1 MLRLASRRISRA
13 LAAAGA
19 GVMLAAVSG
28 CGFQLQ
34 DTASTLSPALAQ
46 TYIASTETRSE
57 FIDSLRDVLRLHGV
71 DIVGERD
78 ASAVLTIEQDETGT
92 RLLSVN
98 ARNIAREYE
107 IYYAV
112 TFSLRVAG
120 HEPVTS
126 EPILLTR
133 AYTYDET
140 KVLAKAREEQIL
152 RRALAEDLARQVVR
166 RIEAM
171 QLAAPVTVAPQ
182 A

>member
-1 MLRLASRRISRA
+1 MQRPASTWLTPA
-13 LAAAGA
+13 AGLAAAL
-19 GVMLAAVSG
+19 LATLSG

-34 DTASTLSPALAQ
+34 DTASTLAPALAQ
-46 TYIASTETRSE
+46 THIASDNTRSD
-57 FIDSLRDVLRLHGV
+57 FVDSLRDVLRLHGV
-71 DIVGERD
+71 DIVDEND
-78 ASAVLTIEQDETGT
+78 ASAVITVVQDETGT
-92 RLLSVN
+92 SLLSVN

-112 TFSLRVAG
+112 TFSLRLAG
-120 HEPVTS
+120 REPVTS

-152 RRALAEDLARQVVR
+152 RRALAEDLARQVLR

-171 QLAAPVTVAPQ
+171 QSAAPAVAAPQ